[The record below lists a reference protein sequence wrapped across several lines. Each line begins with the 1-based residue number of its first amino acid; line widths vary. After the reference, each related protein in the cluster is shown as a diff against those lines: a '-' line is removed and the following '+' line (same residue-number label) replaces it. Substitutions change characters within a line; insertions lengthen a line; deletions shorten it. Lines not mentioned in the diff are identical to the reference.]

1 MAKSAGHVTQT
12 TAPGAQAVWQRVD
25 KNAPI
30 LSLRCVH
37 VEPSQWDQIIP
48 CDAFNLRFRKTK
60 VSLRQ
65 WWICVI
71 LLPPF
76 KAGSHTQRNTYE
88 SCKPH
93 RIQWKNELWCY
104 GNPKQQLLL
113 PLLLQEWMWVNLIQ
127 SGRETGVQCWSMSKT
142 SIQSSKRASAVW
154 ILSEFHLGG
163 WHVRSA
169 EWVWDTRTGAL
180 TWAGFQVP
188 TWISPLACLD
198 TRRGC
203 WRSASSAWLSLRSEN
218 KHRVDTW
225 EFVVLHR

>member
-1 MAKSAGHVTQT
+1 MVSNLFWVPLKHWDSDSATARSKCNKGNLGLHRGEFIQHTRKLEPSLLWVLQRPLFVAKSAGHVTQT

-142 SIQSSKRASAVW
+142 SI
-154 ILSEFHLGG
+154 
-163 WHVRSA
+163 
-169 EWVWDTRTGAL
+169 
-180 TWAGFQVP
+180 
-188 TWISPLACLD
+188 
-198 TRRGC
+198 
-203 WRSASSAWLSLRSEN
+203 
-218 KHRVDTW
+218 
-225 EFVVLHR
+225 